1 LSLAVTVAMDSVPL
15 ARMRVLRAVAEAAD
29 PGATVSD
36 AHRALIRGNR
46 WAAIWELDAL
56 DAIGLV
62 EVEGPTREED
72 ATATRVYRLAD
83 QYRGVYESVGRPH
96 TFPPNREVEDAVPT
110 HTTDGFAYPSGDGNG
125 RVDEDEAAR
134 PRLVRHARDPR
145 RNRRGVAG

>member
-1 LSLAVTVAMDSVPL
+1 MDSVPL
-15 ARMRVLRAVAEAAD
+15 ARMRVLRAVADAAD

-62 EVEGPTREED
+62 TVEGPSRDEQPN
-72 ATATRVYRLAD
+72 ATRIYKLAN

-96 TFPPNREVEDAVPT
+96 TFPHIERT
-110 HTTDGFAYPSGDGNG
+110 SMRF
-125 RVDEDEAAR
+125 
-134 PRLVRHARDPR
+134 
-145 RNRRGVAG
+145 